1 MHMMG
6 IERILSSEHDHL
18 KQENSTADSFV
29 VDIDNLSQ
37 VTLHDI
43 DHHHQHHRDINTPPN
58 SNTNRSLSRKVSSQ
72 RGVGNGGG
80 GGGAENESS
89 NKEIGFV
96 NGDVCVSA
104 NKLMSTFVDLPQVVM
119 ASNVSSSVET
129 TQNMININVN
139 QKMVTVAAAESNNNS
154 KLMKKR
160 SHSKHH
166 NQMKSSSQP
175 RNWMMDPRRILF
187 FFASLGAPSR
197 FIMTYTV
204 KHGNNN
210 TDILYTLDREIQ
222 WRRERCLTTT
232 MSYNLVFD
240 YQRGKCVRLSEQLTL
255 S

>member
-1 MHMMG
+1 MMG

-58 SNTNRSLSRKVSSQ
+58 SNTNFQRSLSRKVSSQ

-175 RNWMMDPRRILF
+175 WNWMMDPRRILF
-187 FFASLGAPSR
+187 FFASLSSMGT
-197 FIMTYTV
+197 I
-204 KHGNNN
+204 
-210 TDILYTLDREIQ
+210 ILIY
-222 WRRERCLTTT
+222 
-232 MSYNLVFD
+232 F
-240 YQRGKCVRLSEQLTL
+240 TL
-255 S
+255 SIGKFSGDVSDA

>member
-6 IERILSSEHDHL
+6 IERILSSEHDHQ
-18 KQENSTADSFV
+18 KQENATTDSFV

-37 VTLHDI
+37 VTLHD
-43 DHHHQHHRDINTPPN
+43 HHHDQHHRDINTTPN
-58 SNTNRSLSRKVSSQ
+58 SNTNFQRSLSRKVSSQ

-80 GGGAENESS
+80 AENESSS

-96 NGDVCVSA
+96 NGDLCVSA
-104 NKLMSTFVDLPQVVM
+104 NKLMSTLVDLPQVVT

-139 QKMVTVAAAESNNNS
+139 QKGQQMVTVAAAESNNNS

-187 FFASLGAPSR
+187 FFASLSSMGT
-197 FIMTYTV
+197 I
-204 KHGNNN
+204 
-210 TDILYTLDREIQ
+210 ILIY
-222 WRRERCLTTT
+222 
-232 MSYNLVFD
+232 F
-240 YQRGKCVRLSEQLTL
+240 TL
-255 S
+255 SIGKFSGDVSDA

>member
-58 SNTNRSLSRKVSSQ
+58 SNTNFQRSLSRKVSSQ

-187 FFASLGAPSR
+187 FFASLSSMGT
-197 FIMTYTV
+197 I
-204 KHGNNN
+204 
-210 TDILYTLDREIQ
+210 ILIY
-222 WRRERCLTTT
+222 
-232 MSYNLVFD
+232 F
-240 YQRGKCVRLSEQLTL
+240 TL
-255 S
+255 SIGKFSGDVSDA